1 MLLNCRF
8 GSHFRRLLSR
18 SNMQGMN
25 QFQASESMIGK
36 LLVASTTVQDPILSR
51 SVSLVVHQDSEN
63 VYAVLLNRPMT
74 PPQGMVKLIDS
85 SGHAVSLPPSKPKAT
100 ASEQPG
106 TAEKPAGRLP
116 ADDGENALPHHAD
129 KSALAK
135 QTAAEASKSL
145 GTIHFG
151 GPLSGPVVA
160 VHNASE
166 LAESQAGEGVY
177 VAAQR
182 DLLETLVKNRPTAFR
197 LIVGHLGW
205 SLEQLRHERDAGYWH
220 IIDATEEDVFTGDQ
234 ELWSSVIRR
243 ATGASLARWIGID
256 QTPRCVECN

>member
-1 MLLNCRF
+1 
-8 GSHFRRLLSR
+8 
-18 SNMQGMN
+18 MQGLN
-25 QFQASESMIGK
+25 SFQASESMIGK

-51 SVSLVVHQDSEN
+51 SVSLVVHQDSDN

-74 PPQGMVKLIDS
+74 PPQGMVKKIDS
-85 SGHAVSLPPSKPKAT
+85 GGQNIASPQQGSNAPPPKALGRVPQSV
-100 ASEQPG
+100 APSDQRS
-106 TAEKPAGRLP
+106 AGDESQGNDKQG
-116 ADDGENALPHHAD
+116 ADDQSGFAH
-129 KSALAK
+129 

-151 GPLSGPVVA
+151 GPLSGPLVA

-182 DLLETLVKNRPTAFR
+182 DVLEMLVKQRPAAFR

-205 SLEQLRHERDAGYWH
+205 SLEQLRSERDAGYWH
-220 IIDATEEDVFTGDQ
+220 VIDATEDDVFTGDQ
-234 ELWSSVIRR
+234 ELWAAVIRR
-243 ATGASLARWIGID
+243 ATGASLAHWIGID
-256 QTPRCVECN
+256 PPPEHVECN